1 MTEYWVNSSV
11 WSGIGL
17 LFGYLVGSG
26 VRLRIYHVRLS
37 RTDMDRMIGA
47 ILILIAFIST
57 AQSLVFQRHQR
68 DVTTCQARINIKVQE
83 TIAARGKIADGD
95 RANISRLIREVSSIK
110 PGDRAAGRKA
120 LTRYIVEDRRLGDE
134 RRKLPF
140 PSTRQCR

>member
-17 LFGYLVGSG
+17 LIGYLVGSG
-26 VRLRIYHVRLS
+26 VRVRIYHMRLS
-37 RTDMDRMIGA
+37 RGDMDRVIGA

-68 DVTTCQARINIKVQE
+68 DVTNCQARINIQTQE
-83 TIAARGKIADGD
+83 IITARGRIADGD
-95 RANISRLIREVSSIK
+95 RANISRLIREVSSLK
-110 PGDRAAGRKA
+110 PGDQAAGRKV
-120 LTRYIVEDRRLGDE
+120 LTRYIAEDQRLGDE

-140 PSTRQCR
+140 PNTRQCK